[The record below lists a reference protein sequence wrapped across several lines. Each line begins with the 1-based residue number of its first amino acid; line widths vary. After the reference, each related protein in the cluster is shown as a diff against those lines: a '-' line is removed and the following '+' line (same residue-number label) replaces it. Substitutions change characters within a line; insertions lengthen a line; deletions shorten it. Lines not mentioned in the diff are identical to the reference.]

1 MAIGI
6 LFTID
11 CTQEQ
16 YDAVMR
22 RLKAA
27 GAAVPR
33 GRCYHV
39 AGPAGGTWRM
49 VDVWDSQTEFEAF
62 AQTLLPIMQE
72 VGIPPVQPDVFP
84 VHNIVDG
91 RSHPGVPEAASP
103 A

>member
-16 YDAVMR
+16 YDTVMR
-22 RLKAA
+22 RLGEA
-27 GAAVPR
+27 GAAAPR
-33 GRCYHV
+33 GRRYHV
-39 AGPAGGTWRM
+39 AGPTGGAWRV

-72 VGIPPVQPDVFP
+72 VGIPPIQPEVFP
-84 VHNIVDG
+84 VHTIVVG
-91 RSHPGVPEAASP
+91 RAVSSA
-103 A
+103 

>member
-6 LFTID
+6 FFTID

-22 RLKAA
+22 RLEAA
-27 GAAVPR
+27 GAAAPR
-33 GRCYHV
+33 GRRYHV
-39 AGPAGGTWRM
+39 AGPAGGAWRV
-49 VDVWDSQTEFEAF
+49 VDVWDTPAEFETF
-62 AQTLLPIMQE
+62 AHTLLPIMQE

-84 VHNIVDG
+84 VHTIVDG
-91 RSHPGVPEAASP
+91 RARPSAPGAANP